1 MRYFIIASLILIIAC
16 NPKIKTE
23 NEEPLAMVHDK
34 YLYKSDLEG
43 LFVNNISKDDSVVIA
58 RNYINDWIKKQLLVG
73 KAEIYLTD
81 ESKDIEKEIEDYRS
95 SLLIFKY
102 QQELI
107 KQKLDTVVT
116 DEEIESY
123 YNEYSANFVLNHN
136 IVKVLFLKISKEAPE
151 IEKVRWW
158 YKSNSAENKSKLEE
172 YCYQYA
178 TKFDDFNNEW
188 IPFNNIL
195 MELPL
200 KVDDQERFLR
210 YRRYIETEDDLFH
223 YFVKINEYSLKS
235 TVQPLEYARIKIKSI
250 ILNKRKFTFLEEL
263 ENSVYN
269 DALNHNEF
277 IIY

>member
-1 MRYFIIASLILIIAC
+1 M
-16 NPKIKTE
+16 
-23 NEEPLAMVHDK
+23 
-34 YLYKSDLEG
+34 
-43 LFVNNISKDDSVVIA
+43 SKDDSIVIV
-58 RNYINDWIKKQLLVG
+58 RNYINDWIKKQLLLN
-73 KAEIYLTD
+73 KAELNLSEEI
-81 ESKDIEKEIEDYRS
+81 KDIEKEIEDYRS

-102 QQELI
+102 KQELI
-107 KQKLDTVVT
+107 KQKLDTLVT
-116 DEEIESY
+116 DEEIEEY
-123 YNEYSANFVLNHN
+123 YNEYSGNFVLNHN

-158 YKSNSAENKSKLEE
+158 YKSNSAENKSRLED

-178 TKFDDFNNEW
+178 TKFDNFNDEW

-195 MELPL
+195 MEVPI
-200 KVDDQERFLR
+200 KIDDQERFLR
-210 YRRYIETEDDLFH
+210 VQRYIETEDDLFH

-235 TVQPLEYARIKIKSI
+235 TVQPLEYAKLKIKSI

-263 ENSVYN
+263 ENTVYN